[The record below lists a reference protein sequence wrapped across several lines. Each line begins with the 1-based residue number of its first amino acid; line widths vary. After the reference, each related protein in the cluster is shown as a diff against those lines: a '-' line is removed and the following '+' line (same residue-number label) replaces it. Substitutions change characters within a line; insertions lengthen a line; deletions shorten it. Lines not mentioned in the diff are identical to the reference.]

1 MKESS
6 KGIYVKF
13 KPEEVEILHNR
24 MKEAGVQN
32 MSAYIRKMALNGY
45 VIIPEWPDLNQVISL
60 HSRISNNLNQYANFI
75 GEMVAK
81 YAESMDLDNLPDPDF
96 YLRRERI
103 RQLYTE
109 LYKEK
114 NITKFRNTKISI
126 ERKVAA

>member
-1 MKESS
+1 M
-6 KGIYVKF
+6 
-13 KPEEVEILHNR
+13 H
-24 MKEAGVQN
+24 
-32 MSAYIRKMALNGY
+32 
-45 VIIPEWPDLNQVISL
+45 ISERW
-60 HSRISNNLNQYANFI
+60 H
-75 GEMVAK
+75 
-81 YAESMDLDNLPDPDF
+81 AESMDLDNLPDPDF

>member
-1 MKESS
+1 
-6 KGIYVKF
+6 
-13 KPEEVEILHNR
+13 

-45 VIIPEWPDLNQVISL
+45 VIIPEW
-60 HSRISNNLNQYANFI
+60 
-75 GEMVAK
+75 
-81 YAESMDLDNLPDPDF
+81 PDPDF

>member
-1 MKESS
+1 MVKNKVVLKERDAWS
-6 KGIYVKF
+6 
-13 KPEEVEILHNR
+13 
-24 MKEAGVQN
+24 
-32 MSAYIRKMALNGY
+32 
-45 VIIPEWPDLNQVISL
+45 DL
-60 HSRISNNLNQYANFI
+60 ANFI

-81 YAESMDLDNLPDPDF
+81 YAEAMELDNLPDPDF

-126 ERKVAA
+126 EREVAAWYYNRINGYINL